1 MNSRQKHLT
10 RAKKGKN
17 DEFYT
22 QWSDIEKEVN
32 AYIEYNPN
40 VFRDKTILLPAD
52 DPFES
57 NFFKFFATKFNEYGL
72 KKLIATSYA
81 PSPIVNTQLSL
92 LPELVPEQEIKHTR
106 NKQITEAYK
115 IELTEIIDENGTGT
129 INIDDV
135 ITRLLKE
142 KEIIDSGGTSNILSY
157 LKGDNNSDGIK
168 NFSAG
173 DFRSQEVVNLR
184 DEADIIITNPP
195 FSLFREF
202 LDWINPNEKQFLIIG
217 NMNAITY
224 KEVFPLIRDNKI
236 WLGTGMGRWISG
248 FIVPDSYE
256 LYGTEARVE
265 KGQRI
270 VSTNNALWLTNLDHG
285 KRHQPLSLMTMADN
299 IKYSKHKNVKGHKYE
314 KYDNY
319 DALEVP
325 YTDSI
330 PSDYE
335 ELMGVPISFLDK
347 YNPDQFQIIGAS
359 DNGAIDEQY
368 KLPHFKKHNEPY
380 IDGKKVYKRIFIRAV
395 KR

>member
-1 MNSRQKHLT
+1 MNSRQKHLA

-92 LPELVPEQEIKHTR
+92 LPELVPEQEIKHTI

-115 IELTEIIDENGTGT
+115 IELNEIVDENGTGT
-129 INIDDV
+129 VNIDDV

-142 KEIIDSGGTSNILSY
+142 KEVIDSGGTSSILSY
-157 LKGDNNSDGIK
+157 LKGDNNPDGIN

-173 DFRSQEVVNLR
+173 DFRSQEVSNLR
-184 DEADIIITNPP
+184 KEADIIITNPP

-202 LDWINPNEKQFLIIG
+202 LEWINPNEKQFLIIG

-335 ELMGVPISFLDK
+335 GIMGVPISFLDK
-347 YNPDQFQIIGAS
+347 YNPEQFKIIGCS
-359 DNGAIDEQY
+359 YDYGRPKGWPKEINMSVTINGKAI
-368 KLPHFKKHNEPY
+368 
-380 IDGKKVYKRIFIRAV
+380 YKRLLIEQ
-395 KR
+395 KG

>member
-1 MNSRQKHLT
+1 MNSRQKHLA
-10 RAKKGKN
+10 RAKKRKN

-92 LPELVPEQEIKHTR
+92 LPELVPEQEIKHTI

-115 IELTEIIDENGTGT
+115 IELNEIVDENGTGT
-129 INIDDV
+129 VNIDDV

-142 KEIIDSGGTSNILSY
+142 KEVIDSGGTSSILSY
-157 LKGDNNSDGIK
+157 LKGDNNPDGIN

-173 DFRSQEVVNLR
+173 DFRSQEVSNLR
-184 DEADIIITNPP
+184 KEADIIITNPP

-202 LDWINPNEKQFLIIG
+202 LEWINPNEKQFLIIG

-335 ELMGVPISFLDK
+335 GIMGVPISFLDK
-347 YNPDQFQIIGAS
+347 YNPEQFKIIGCS
-359 DNGAIDEQY
+359 YDYGRPKSWPKEINMSVTINGKAI
-368 KLPHFKKHNEPY
+368 
-380 IDGKKVYKRIFIRAV
+380 YKRLLIEQ
-395 KR
+395 KG

>member
-92 LPELVPEQEIKHTR
+92 LPELVPEQEIKHTI

-115 IELTEIIDENGTGT
+115 IELNEIVDENGTGT
-129 INIDDV
+129 VNIDDV

-142 KEIIDSGGTSNILSY
+142 KEVIDSGGTSSILSY
-157 LKGDNNSDGIK
+157 LKGDNNPDGIN

-173 DFRSQEVVNLR
+173 DFRSQEVSNLR
-184 DEADIIITNPP
+184 KEADIIITNPP

-202 LDWINPNEKQFLIIG
+202 LEWINPNEKQFLIIG

-335 ELMGVPISFLDK
+335 GIMGVPISFLDK
-347 YNPDQFQIIGAS
+347 YNPEQFKIIGCS
-359 DNGAIDEQY
+359 YDYGRPKGWPKEINMSVTINGKAI
-368 KLPHFKKHNEPY
+368 
-380 IDGKKVYKRIFIRAV
+380 YKRLLIEQ
-395 KR
+395 KG